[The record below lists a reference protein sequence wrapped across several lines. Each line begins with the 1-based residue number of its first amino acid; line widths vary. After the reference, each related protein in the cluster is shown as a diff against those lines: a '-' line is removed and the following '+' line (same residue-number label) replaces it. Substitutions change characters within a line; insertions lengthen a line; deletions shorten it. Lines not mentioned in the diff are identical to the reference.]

1 MTSQKTEKTES
12 VVRRP
17 EPRGR
22 RDPGGSVRGGT
33 NLPAIGGYN
42 QSVVLDAVRRERT
55 GLSRV
60 ELAERTGLSAQTVSN
75 VCRRLIDAGL
85 VRETGKLISGPGKPR
100 TILQL
105 EPRGGFAV
113 GVHVDP
119 AVITYVVLDLEGTVV
134 AHSRTPTRSDATPEQ
149 VVDLMAQS
157 VAALI
162 AESGIDGSLLLG
174 VGIASPGP
182 IDIEEGVVLDPPMIP
197 RWRDVHLREALSEAA
212 GLPVLIEK
220 DVTAAVVAERW
231 FNSGEGRRNF
241 AFVYYG
247 TGFGTGLVVGGEVV
261 RGASSNAGDAGHI
274 TVDPDGPVCG
284 CGRRGCVGDVINPRT
299 LVRRAIAE
307 GVLPSDS
314 VSGGGEGP
322 LDVAEVDAAFSALA
336 EAAAEGDEAA
346 VRIIRDAA
354 LALARAVVVIVNLL
368 DLDHVVF
375 GGPFWARIAPIALD
389 ALVPAVTGSD
399 ALVPKH
405 PIQLSESAIG
415 EDVAAI
421 GAACLVLDHAF
432 SPNPRSLLIGV

>member
-1 MTSQKTEKTES
+1 
-12 VVRRP
+12 
-17 EPRGR
+17 
-22 RDPGGSVRGGT
+22 VRGGT

-42 QSVVLDAVRRERT
+42 QSVILDAVRRERT

-85 VRETGKLISGPGKPR
+85 IRETGKLISGPGKPR
-100 TILQL
+100 TMLQL

-119 AVITYVVLDLEGTVV
+119 AVITYVVVDLEGSVV
-134 AHSRTPTRSDATPEQ
+134 AHSRTATSSDATPEQ
-149 VVDLMAQS
+149 VVDLMARS
-157 VAALI
+157 VDALV

-197 RWRDVHLREALSEAA
+197 RWRDVRLREALSEAT

-220 DVTAAVVAERW
+220 DVTAAAVAERW
-231 FNSGEGRRNF
+231 FNSGDDRRHF

-247 TGFGTGLVVGGEVV
+247 TGFGTGLVVAGEIL

-299 LVRRAIAE
+299 LVRQAIAE
-307 GVLPSDS
+307 GVL
-314 VSGGGEGP
+314 SGDLLSGPADDP
-322 LDVAEVDAAFSALA
+322 LDVAEVDVAFSALA
-336 EAAAEGDEAA
+336 AAASEGDERA
-346 VRIIRDAA
+346 VRIVRDAA
-354 LALARAVVVIVNLL
+354 VDLARAVVVIVNLL

-375 GGPFWARIAPIALD
+375 GGPFWARIAPIALP
-389 ALVPAVTGSD
+389 ALIEAVTTSE
-399 ALVPKH
+399 ALIPKH
-405 PIQLSESAIG
+405 PIQLSESSIG